1 MASAVPLT
9 KPFSYRTKRIS
20 THDPDMGPQ
29 LPIPIPVATGTYK
42 LVYLDSLL
50 GGGLKFLPDVK
61 EDEDAL
67 YMKMNM
73 PGVGKE
79 GVKLW
84 MDMECLHI
92 KGEESKEDAEDEYDF
107 KEEKKPKKY
116 FYECQMAPELYQTDK
131 IKALMKNGVLK
142 IVVPKVN
149 TQEEEKEGVTRI
161 KVN

>member
-29 LPIPIPVATGTYK
+29 LPIPIPVATGNHFSSIDIFVKYWCRFEIFGS
-42 LVYLDSLL
+42 VY
-50 GGGLKFLPDVK
+50 FLFWRREGRSEAVDGH
-61 EDEDAL
+61 
-67 YMKMNM
+67 
-73 PGVGKE
+73 GVSAHQGRRE
-79 GVKLW
+79 QG
-84 MDMECLHI
+84 
-92 KGEESKEDAEDEYDF
+92 AEDEYDF